1 MIRQGTFLEI
11 DSQDTTRDSFDRHV
25 VATAAGAGAERDGA
39 PSTIIVSKSRKRVE
53 EGRREE
59 EEEEDDDGVPA
70 VPCNRILLRR
80 DMVCYLS
87 LSLAGLMNRDGD

>member
-11 DSQDTTRDSFDRHV
+11 DSQDTRRDSFDRHV
-25 VATAAGAGAERDGA
+25 VATAAGAGAGAGAERDGA

-53 EGRREE
+53 GGRREE
-59 EEEEDDDGVPA
+59 EEEDDDDGVTA

-80 DMVCYLS
+80 DLVCYLS
-87 LSLAGLMNRDGD
+87 LSLAGLR